1 MIRTESV
8 GELSDESQLSHV
20 VDDDEEEQSIAKR
33 ETATVIYLKLIVAV
47 VLISSAIGAT
57 VAVFRYT
64 RSIEQAK
71 FQDTFRSDAQK
82 VVEAIDRSFE
92 KTLSSFDSL
101 AVSFISHAMSSNST
115 WPFVTLPNFA
125 VRAAKILPA
134 SNSLFISVVPLVRA
148 NERLDWEAYASK
160 HDNWVNESLEIQKTW
175 DGYYGPSVE
184 EWSPIPKLF
193 YLEETL
199 PYNAR

>member
-1 MIRTESV
+1 MLCTESV
-8 GELSDESQLSHV
+8 GELSGESQRSH

-57 VAVFRYT
+57 IAVFRFT
-64 RSIEQAK
+64 RGIEQSK
-71 FQDTFRSDAQK
+71 FRDTFHSDAQK

-92 KTLSSFDSL
+92 KTLTSFDSL
-101 AVSFISHAMSSNST
+101 AVSFVSHGISSNST
-115 WPFVTLPNFA
+115 WPFVTLPHFG

-148 NERLDWEAYASK
+148 KERLNWEAYASK
-160 HDNWVNESLEIQKTW
+160 HDSWVNESLEIQKTW
-175 DGYYGPSVE
+175 DGYYGPHIE

-193 YLEETL
+193 YLDEPL
-199 PYNAR
+199 PYNDR